1 MRIPPQFLALSA
13 AGLVSLIAVFE
24 GYRGEA
30 YIPVKGDVPTIGF
43 GQTEG
48 VKPGDKTTPER
59 ALVKLLADA
68 NSHSEGIKACIKVPL
83 HQYEFDAYS
92 SLAYNIG
99 VGKFCTS
106 TLVEKLNA
114 EDYAGACKEVLRW
127 DYFKGKPLKGLTKR
141 RQAEYQTCIG
151 N

>member
-1 MRIPPQFLALSA
+1 MRIPPRYLALSA
-13 AGLVSLIAVFE
+13 AALVSLAVFE

-43 GQTEG
+43 GQTDG
-48 VKPGDKTTPER
+48 VEPGDKTTPER
-59 ALVKLLADA
+59 ALVRLLHDA

-99 VGKFCTS
+99 VSAFCQS
-106 TLVEKLNA
+106 TLVKKLNA
-114 EDYAGACKEVLRW
+114 DDYQGACAQILRW
-127 DYFKGKPLKGLTKR
+127 DKFKGKTLRGLTRR
-141 RQAEYQTCIG
+141 RQAEYQTCLG